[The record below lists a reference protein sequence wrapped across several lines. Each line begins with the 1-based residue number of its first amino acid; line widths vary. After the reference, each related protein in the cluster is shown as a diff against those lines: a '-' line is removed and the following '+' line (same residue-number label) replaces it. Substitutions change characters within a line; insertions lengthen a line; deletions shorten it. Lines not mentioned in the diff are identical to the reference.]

1 MKYILTIL
9 FFITSISAYG
19 QTTKQ
24 VNLLTFASKE
34 FKTPEGCKAESQY
47 QVLCDDYTMVWLYM
61 NNEML
66 KTMPDQ
72 AVNQLSGQL
81 KDFKKK
87 SITVYLLGEEAK
99 GYKISFK
106 NESTKKTGYQ
116 IIAYGVANGQPVLV
130 QLSLNKEPKTDDDLP
145 DFPKQIVRLS
155 K

>member
-1 MKYILTIL
+1 MKYILTVL
-9 FFITSISAYG
+9 LFITSVSAFG
-19 QTTKQ
+19 QITKQ
-24 VNLLTFASKE
+24 VDVLNFTSKE
-34 FKTPEGCKAESQY
+34 FKVPEGCKAKSQY
-47 QVLCDDYTMVWLYM
+47 QVQCADYAMVWLYM

-72 AVNQLSGQL
+72 AVNQLSAQL
-81 KDFKKK
+81 KDFKKQA
-87 SITVYLLGEEAK
+87 ITVKLLGEEAK
-99 GYKISFK
+99 GYKTSFK

-130 QLSLNKEPKTDDDLP
+130 QLSLSKEPKTNDDLP